1 MTTQPKVSWAQR
13 KDRLFV
19 TVDIQDIEGETVAL
33 TAEGVKIAGTVR
45 ASRWLPPASPRAAD
59 PGRVYSRRAET
70 RSTPSTSTSS
80 RRWTRMTRSVPPAPL
95 APSSF

>member
-45 ASRWLPPASPRAAD
+45 EPPAGSPPASPRAAD
-59 PGRVYSRRAET
+59 PGRVCSRRAET
-70 RSTPSTSTSS
+70 RSTP
-80 RRWTRMTRSVPPAPL
+80 RPR
-95 APSSF
+95 

>member
-45 ASRWLPPASPRAAD
+45 WISFAAAEPA
-59 PGRVYSRRAET
+59 RVRG
-70 RSTPSTSTSS
+70 
-80 RRWTRMTRSVPPAPL
+80 
-95 APSSF
+95 

>member
-45 ASRWLPPASPRAAD
+45 ASRWLPFASRAR
-59 PGRVYSRRAET
+59 G
-70 RSTPSTSTSS
+70 
-80 RRWTRMTRSVPPAPL
+80 
-95 APSSF
+95 